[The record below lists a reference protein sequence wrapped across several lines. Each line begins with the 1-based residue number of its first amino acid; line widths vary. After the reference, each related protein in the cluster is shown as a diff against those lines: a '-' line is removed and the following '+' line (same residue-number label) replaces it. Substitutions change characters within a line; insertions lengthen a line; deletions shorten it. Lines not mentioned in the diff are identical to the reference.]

1 MAINFPSSPS
11 VGTGYTYAGV
21 EYLWDGEKW
30 DSVSRTGFETLSV
43 SGDARITGILTV
55 GTSSLTLDGDTD
67 VVNVG
72 SALTLG
78 NSVGLQ
84 YHTQSLNAQ
93 GFAVNN
99 INASGIITASSFSG
113 VDYDDLSNKPT
124 IPTNNNQLTNG
135 AGFITTSFT
144 NTNQLTNG
152 AGFIT
157 TSFTNTNELT
167 NGAEFI
173 TNTVTGDFT
182 VTGSVSVGGTLTY
195 EDVTNI
201 DSVGIITARSG
212 VSVPDDSKYI
222 AGTGDDLQLYH
233 ASGNS
238 YIDNATGILYIRGA
252 NGNHIK
258 LQSPSGEDSVVAEA
272 NGSVELY
279 YDNVKKLQTTNNGV
293 TVTGTLISDSKV
305 GIGSLVPVGKLDVV
319 GNVRI
324 FEPSSTETRTLRITN
339 SSQSLFLGVEGTSG
353 GGNII
358 GSSAGDG
365 TLSVNGNFRISTNNG
380 ASANFSLLNDG
391 KIGINNNA
399 PLHAMHF
406 KNAMSSSP
414 SFIHMEVTGSNTVG
428 GGGGISFDTSATSV
442 ASNNGLYLATIS
454 GVRNSDDDGSND
466 LIFKTSKSGVA
477 GDDGNTHSPKERLRI
492 TSDGHMGLGAFN
504 NTSYDS
510 IAQNFLIADES
521 SHAGMTIRSG
531 GSGAFGAIHF
541 ADGVT
546 DNSEKRAG
554 RILYSHGDDF
564 MSFCTVN
571 VERFRVDSSG
581 KFGIGTQSASSY
593 YANDLVVS
601 GSAEGGITING
612 PTTGQSYLA
621 FADGT
626 SGNERYRGY
635 IAYDHNTDT
644 LKFASGV
651 SERIR
656 IDSSGKFGI
665 GTQSP
670 AELLHVSGSG
680 TQAIRLE
687 NTAASGNANLEL
699 KLTSNTL
706 TIGVNPST
714 NYFQDTAGR
723 DYIWYQ
729 GSNER
734 MRIAGDGKVQ
744 IASTNTTGLLNVGGR
759 IYAKEGSSGMLFQEV
774 SNGAYIFLD
783 GADGDFSG
791 GDYFHMAANNN
802 SQLEFGYAG
811 AGKIFIENNGVTKI
825 NSPSNQKLILE
836 GCTSPYLQLRDG
848 TSDKAYFQ
856 YDGASGNIYIWNQ
869 NSGKGLRLASNPKWY
884 DGTAYRT
891 LWHSGNDGA
900 GSGLDADTLDGVE
913 STSYMGK
920 TASTY
925 WNANTWISLN
935 GSHGLYWPS
944 NYSYHLYLDN
954 QYLQIRNNST
964 SNGIKV
970 VTNTSTTR
978 GYFYADQSNAIGIL
992 NNAGSWGFKMDSSGN
1007 CTATGDV
1014 TAYSDIRLKEN
1025 IRTVDNALNM
1035 VKSMRGVY
1043 FDRKDTGKS
1052 SVGVIAQEMEEIL
1065 PQVVKTSD
1073 ARSEENTDALPD
1085 IKTVSY
1091 GNIVGVLIEAI
1102 KEQQVQIDE
1111 LKAKLEVK

>member
-1 MAINFPSSPS
+1 
-11 VGTGYTYAGV
+11 
-21 EYLWDGEKW
+21 
-30 DSVSRTGFETLSV
+30 
-43 SGDARITGILTV
+43 
-55 GTSSLTLDGDTD
+55 
-67 VVNVG
+67 
-72 SALTLG
+72 
-78 NSVGLQ
+78 
-84 YHTQSLNAQ
+84 
-93 GFAVNN
+93 
-99 INASGIITASSFSG
+99 
-113 VDYDDLSNKPT
+113 
-124 IPTNNNQLTNG
+124 
-135 AGFITTSFT
+135 
-144 NTNQLTNG
+144 
-152 AGFIT
+152 
-157 TSFTNTNELT
+157 
-167 NGAEFI
+167 
-173 TNTVTGDFT
+173 
-182 VTGSVSVGGTLTY
+182 
-195 EDVTNI
+195 
-201 DSVGIITARSG
+201 
-212 VSVPDDSKYI
+212 
-222 AGTGDDLQLYH
+222 
-233 ASGNS
+233 
-238 YIDNATGILYIRGA
+238 
-252 NGNHIK
+252 
-258 LQSPSGEDSVVAEA
+258 
-272 NGSVELY
+272 
-279 YDNVKKLQTTNNGV
+279 
-293 TVTGTLISDSKV
+293 
-305 GIGSLVPVGKLDVV
+305 
-319 GNVRI
+319 
-324 FEPSSTETRTLRITN
+324 
-339 SSQSLFLGVEGTSG
+339 
-353 GGNII
+353 
-358 GSSAGDG
+358 
-365 TLSVNGNFRISTNNG
+365 
-380 ASANFSLLNDG
+380 LLNDG

-651 SERIR
+651 SERMNI
-656 IDSSGKFGI
+656 
-665 GTQSP
+665 
-670 AELLHVSGSG
+670 
-680 TQAIRLE
+680 
-687 NTAASGNANLEL
+687 
-699 KLTSNTL
+699 TS
-706 TIGVNPST
+706 
-714 NYFQDTAGR
+714 A
-723 DYIWYQ
+723 
-729 GSNER
+729 
-734 MRIAGDGKVQ
+734 GKVQ

>member
-212 VSVPDDSKYI
+212 VSVPDNSKYI

-651 SERIR
+651 SERMNI
-656 IDSSGKFGI
+656 
-665 GTQSP
+665 
-670 AELLHVSGSG
+670 
-680 TQAIRLE
+680 
-687 NTAASGNANLEL
+687 
-699 KLTSNTL
+699 TS
-706 TIGVNPST
+706 
-714 NYFQDTAGR
+714 A
-723 DYIWYQ
+723 
-729 GSNER
+729 
-734 MRIAGDGKVQ
+734 GKVQ

-978 GYFYADQSNAIGIL
+978 GYFYADQSNAIGLL